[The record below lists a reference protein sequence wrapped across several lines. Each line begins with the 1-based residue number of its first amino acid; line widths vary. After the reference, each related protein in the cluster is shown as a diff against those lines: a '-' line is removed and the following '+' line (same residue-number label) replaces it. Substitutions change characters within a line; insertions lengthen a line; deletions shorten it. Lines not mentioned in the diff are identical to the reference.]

1 MQRIDIYI
9 GSLFSLLSYDLCYS
23 FWKRSISI
31 GPFDEVV
38 GMINPNF
45 PLIEL
50 HRHLDGN
57 VRLETVLDLGR
68 KHNLSLP
75 AWDVEGLRPHI
86 QVMEPQ
92 VGVMAFISK
101 MGWFTRVMVDY
112 EACRRIAYENVEG
125 AWQEG
130 IDYIELRFSPLFMAE
145 PYGLDPTGI
154 VEAVVDGVKEGVQDF
169 DIQVNLI
176 GILSRT
182 FGQEIAWK
190 ELGALLSRH
199 DDLVAIDLAGDE
211 SNFPAELFVE
221 HFRKVKGL
229 GLEVTAHA
237 GEAAGPESIWQ
248 TIEVLGASRIGHAL
262 SAVGDPELMDFM
274 LEKRIGIESSLTS
287 NVQTSSVPDYASHPI
302 KTFLE
307 LGLLATINTDDPGI
321 SNIDLAYEYEVA
333 APAAGLTQ
341 EQILQAQKNAL
352 AIAFLTGEKKEALL
366 VRS

>member
-1 MQRIDIYI
+1 MIDP
-9 GSLFSLLSYDLCYS
+9 G
-23 FWKRSISI
+23 
-31 GPFDEVV
+31 
-38 GMINPNF
+38 F
-45 PLIEL
+45 PLVEL

-57 VRLETVLDLGR
+57 VRLETVLELGR
-68 KHNLSLP
+68 KHNLPLP
-75 AWDVEGLRPHI
+75 SWDIEGLRPHI

-101 MGWFTRVMVDY
+101 MEWFTRVMVDY
-112 EACRRIAYENVEG
+112 EACHRIAFENVED

-130 IDYIELRFSPLFMAE
+130 IDYIELRFSPWFMAE
-145 PYGLDPTGI
+145 PNGLDPMGI
-154 VEAVVDGVKEGVQDF
+154 VEAVVEGVKAGVQEY

-182 FGQEIAWK
+182 YGEEIAWK
-190 ELGALLSRH
+190 ELEALLSHH

-211 SNFPAELFVE
+211 VNYSAELFTD
-221 HFRKVKGL
+221 HFKKASGL

-248 TIEVLGASRIGHAL
+248 AIEVLGARRIGHAL
-262 SAVGDPELMDFM
+262 SAVDDPKLMDFM
-274 LEKRIGIESSLTS
+274 LEKRIGIESNITS
-287 NVQTSSVPDYASHPI
+287 NVQTSSVPDYSSHPI
-302 KTFLE
+302 KQFLE

-321 SNIDLAYEYEVA
+321 SNIDLRYEYEVA

-352 AIAFLTGEKKEALL
+352 TVAFLTVEEKEALL
-366 VRS
+366 SKRI

>member
-1 MQRIDIYI
+1 MID
-9 GSLFSLLSYDLCYS
+9 
-23 FWKRSISI
+23 
-31 GPFDEVV
+31 PE
-38 GMINPNF
+38 F

-75 AWDVEGLRPHI
+75 SWDVEGLRPHI

-101 MGWFTRVMVDY
+101 FEWFTKVMVDY
-112 EACRRIAYENVEG
+112 EACYRIAYENVED

-130 IDYIELRFSPLFMAE
+130 INYIELRFSPWFMAE
-145 PYGLDPTGI
+145 PNGLDPVGI
-154 VEAVVDGVKEGVQDF
+154 VEAVVEGVKAGIQEY

-182 FGQEIAWK
+182 YGEEIAWK
-190 ELGALLSRH
+190 ELEALLSHH

-211 SNFPAELFVE
+211 VNYPAELFAD
-221 HFRKVKGL
+221 HFKKARGMGL
-229 GLEVTAHA
+229 NVTAHA

-248 TIEVLGASRIGHAL
+248 AIEVLGASRIGHAL
-262 SAVGDPELMDFM
+262 SAVDDPALLDFM
-274 LEKRIGIESSLTS
+274 LEKRIGVESSLTS
-287 NVQTSSVPDYASHPI
+287 NVQTSSVVDYPSHPI
-302 KTFLE
+302 KKFLE

-321 SNIDLAYEYEVA
+321 SNIDLRHEYEVA
-333 APAAGLTQ
+333 APAVGLVE
-341 EQILQAQKNAL
+341 EQIIQAQKNAL
-352 AIAFLTGEKKEALL
+352 TIAFLTLEEKEALL
-366 VRS
+366 NK